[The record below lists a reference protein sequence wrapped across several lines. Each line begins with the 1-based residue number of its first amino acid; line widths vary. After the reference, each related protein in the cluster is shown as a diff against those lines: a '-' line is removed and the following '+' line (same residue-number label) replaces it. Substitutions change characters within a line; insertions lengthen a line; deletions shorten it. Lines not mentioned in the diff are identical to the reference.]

1 MMITASTIVLL
12 LEVASRLILETMQK
26 QKMHWLLF
34 WYYVWDLSYPKQYQL
49 LGFLQT

>member
-26 QKMHWLLF
+26 KKCTDFYFGTMYGIYHTQNSI
-34 WYYVWDLSYPKQYQL
+34 SY
-49 LGFLQT
+49 